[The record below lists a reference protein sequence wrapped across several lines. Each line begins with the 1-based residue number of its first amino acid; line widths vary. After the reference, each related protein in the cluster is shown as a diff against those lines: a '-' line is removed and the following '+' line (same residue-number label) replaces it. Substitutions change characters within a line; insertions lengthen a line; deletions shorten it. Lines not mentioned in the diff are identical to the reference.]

1 MPADPR
7 IYDDIKVIETTLLE
21 TLRAEWATV
30 GPFRVNAFKLAK
42 TLSMDDKPPLV
53 AVGIT
58 EVDMVYFVGG
68 SYPVFR
74 GMVAVVIPFKG
85 TRETTE
91 ALWELGQRVA
101 GILTKNANT
110 DLWSDLS
117 IVNIRVHS
125 SEEQPPRWE
134 AVTVAFIL
142 KAVPRRF

>member
-7 IYDDIKVIETTLLE
+7 IYDDIKAIETALLE
-21 TLRAEWATV
+21 TLRNEWRDF
-30 GPFRVNAFKLAK
+30 GPFKVNAFKLAK

-53 AVGIT
+53 AVGIIG
-58 EVDMVYFVGG
+58 VDMTYFVGG
-68 SYPVFR
+68 SYPTFR

-85 TRETTE
+85 TKETTE
-91 ALWELGQRVA
+91 ALWEMGQRVA

-110 DLWSDLS
+110 DLWSDMS
-117 IVNIRVHS
+117 ILNIRIHS

-134 AVTVAFIL
+134 AVTVTFIL

>member
-1 MPADPR
+1 MPPDPR
-7 IYDDIKVIETTLLE
+7 LYDDIKAIETALLD
-21 TLRAEWATV
+21 TLRTEWATV

-53 AVGIT
+53 ALGIT
-58 EVDMVYFVGG
+58 EVDMTYFVGG

-85 TRETTE
+85 TKETTE

-117 IVNIRVHS
+117 ILNIRVHS

-134 AVTVAFIL
+134 AVTVAFTL
-142 KAVPRRF
+142 RGVPRRF

>member
-7 IYDDIKVIETTLLE
+7 LYDDIKAIETALLE
-21 TLRAEWATV
+21 TLRTEWRDY
-30 GPFRVNAFKLAK
+30 GPFKMNAFKLAK
-42 TLSMDDKPPLV
+42 TLSMDDKPPLL

-58 EVDMVYFVGG
+58 EVDMTYFVGG
-68 SYPVFR
+68 SYPTFR

-125 SEEQPPRWE
+125 GEEQPPRWE
-134 AVTVAFIL
+134 AVTVAFTL

>member
-7 IYDDIKVIETTLLE
+7 LYDDIKAIETALLE
-21 TLRAEWATV
+21 TLRNEWRDY
-30 GPFRVNAFKLAK
+30 GPFKMNAFKLAK

-58 EVDMVYFVGG
+58 EVGMTYFVGG
-68 SYPVFR
+68 SYPTFR

-85 TRETTE
+85 TKETTE

-110 DLWSDLS
+110 ALWSDLS

-134 AVTVAFIL
+134 AVTVTFTL
-142 KAVPRRF
+142 KALPRRF